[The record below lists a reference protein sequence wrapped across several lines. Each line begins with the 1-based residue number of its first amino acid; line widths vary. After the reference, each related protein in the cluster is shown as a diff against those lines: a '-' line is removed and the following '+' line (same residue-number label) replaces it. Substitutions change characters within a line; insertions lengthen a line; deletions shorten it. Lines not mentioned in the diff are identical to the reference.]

1 MALFENQTT
10 VGGGKKMRPKAKG
23 FRLIA
28 AFMTALMF
36 VIAGPYQAAVAAM
49 IPTEGVTAA
58 AADADKARQTI
69 KNFLARQD
77 VQSNLSAKGINPE
90 EAKARVASLTDT
102 EALMVSKHIENMPAG
117 GDTVGI
123 VVVTLL
129 VVFIAL
135 LITDLLGLTHV
146 FPFVKKHI

>member
-1 MALFENQTT
+1 
-10 VGGGKKMRPKAKG
+10 MRPRAKG

-58 AADADKARQTI
+58 ADASKARETI

-77 VQSNLSAKGINPE
+77 VQSNLISKGINPE
-90 EAKARVASLTDT
+90 EAKARVTSLTDA
-102 EALMVSKHIENMPAG
+102 EALMVSKQIDNMPAG
-117 GDTVGI
+117 GDAVGI

-129 VVFIAL
+129 VVFIIL

-146 FPFVKKHI
+146 FPFVKKRI

>member
-1 MALFENQTT
+1 
-10 VGGGKKMRPKAKG
+10 MRPKAKG
-23 FRLIA
+23 IRLIA

-36 VIAGPYQAAVAAM
+36 VIAGPYQVAVAAM

-58 AADADKARQTI
+58 TDASKARETI
-69 KNFLARQD
+69 KNFLTRQD
-77 VQSNLSAKGINPE
+77 VQSNLIAKGINPE
-90 EAKARVASLTDT
+90 EAEARVASLTDA
-102 EALMVSKHIENMPAG
+102 ESLMVSKHIENMPAG

-129 VVFIAL
+129 VVFIVL

-146 FPFVKKHI
+146 FPFVKKHV